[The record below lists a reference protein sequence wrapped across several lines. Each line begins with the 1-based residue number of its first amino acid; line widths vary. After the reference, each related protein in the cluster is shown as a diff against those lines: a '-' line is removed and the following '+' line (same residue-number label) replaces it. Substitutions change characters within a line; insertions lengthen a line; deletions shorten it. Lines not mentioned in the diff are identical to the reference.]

1 MTKQKTKMITIVIPL
16 DLHEKAKKEKVNM
29 SAVSRK
35 AIEIYINNSE
45 HLSKKLRDEL

>member
-1 MTKQKTKMITIVIPL
+1 MKKQKTKMITIVIPL

-35 AIEIYINNSE
+35 AIEIYIKNSE
-45 HLSKKLRDEL
+45 YLSKKLKEEL